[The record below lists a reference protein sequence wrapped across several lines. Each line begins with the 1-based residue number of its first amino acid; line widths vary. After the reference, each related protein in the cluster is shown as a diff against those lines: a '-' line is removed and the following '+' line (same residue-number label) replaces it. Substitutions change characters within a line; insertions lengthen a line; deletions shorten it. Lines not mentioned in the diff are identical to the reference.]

1 MTTSPGP
8 GNTAV
13 SRNPKTQKLQLFVSY
28 SRSDRLAVDQLVH
41 DLRRRHYVLWMDVD
55 ERGIEPGEDWAK
67 ELEKQMSGSEG
78 AIACISPDFL
88 RSKYCQAE
96 IEQAKREN
104 KPIYPVIVR
113 RLDEGQSLASMDLA
127 HLQYVDLTQ
136 DYRAG
141 LRRLML
147 VLPRPI
153 FPARLVAQR
162 IGLVFTA
169 VIALFLLFLVIA
181 VGTGFSSIL
190 FPESRSASAT
200 PVPPTPTPSV
210 EGYDIGVV
218 VAKFAVPQGESIDV
232 EEADRLVEQFGR
244 HLEAELTEA
253 LSQMERSLGY
263 LGPQNV
269 RRIEGIDFSE
279 REKDA
284 VRLADDY
291 GADIVVYGVIWRDDK
306 TGQVTIQPEYYVDP
320 NRLSDALE
328 MTGPYRFGDEIAI
341 DEPISKAYETES
353 ALSARTTALTYVVIG
368 LSKYLTEDYE
378 GALASFELAEGVPDW
393 EKTEGREVLYIL
405 LGNAHLKLAQEA
417 ASRCERSTVLKQVD
431 VAKEAYTTA
440 RDMKPDYSRPY
451 AGLASATLLLALWTP
466 EENEGCNTPVVD
478 LNLLDSVLNYVEQAL
493 NANDQPKEVGVQ
505 TKLLFT
511 KAQAL
516 FFQWNTEEVF
526 SEEEYDQLYD
536 DFRATT
542 QQIILNYE
550 EERYPPVA
558 PLVVEVYILRGYA
571 LQTLTEY
578 RAALEEYGAA
588 LEIRGISASR
598 RMFVIGWQGDCYYEL
613 GQLTKAAEA
622 YGGALKIAEEIQNDH
637 MAAIF
642 AKRQAEVDRELQAG
656 S

>member
-1 MTTSPGP
+1 
-8 GNTAV
+8 
-13 SRNPKTQKLQLFVSY
+13 
-28 SRSDRLAVDQLVH
+28 
-41 DLRRRHYVLWMDVD
+41 
-55 ERGIEPGEDWAK
+55 
-67 ELEKQMSGSEG
+67 
-78 AIACISPDFL
+78 
-88 RSKYCQAE
+88 
-96 IEQAKREN
+96 
-104 KPIYPVIVR
+104 
-113 RLDEGQSLASMDLA
+113 
-127 HLQYVDLTQ
+127 
-136 DYRAG
+136 
-141 LRRLML
+141 
-147 VLPRPI
+147 
-153 FPARLVAQR
+153 
-162 IGLVFTA
+162 
-169 VIALFLLFLVIA
+169 LFLVIA